1 MKDILGIIL
10 LTQQRYGETLLET
23 ARFVSDSHIEATTI
37 SLLGNESRGETESR
51 LFDAVLQFFDNTPVL
66 ILCDLFGSTHAVIA
80 ADVAKYNKK
89 VACVC
94 GVNLPML
101 MEAHS
106 ARHRSL
112 TIATEQVAKAGRRA
126 IVVCGL
132 S

>member
-1 MKDILGIIL
+1 MKDMLGVIL

-23 ARFVSDSHIEATTI
+23 ARFVSDSHIEATTL
-37 SLLGNESRGETESR
+37 SLLGNESRGEIESR
-51 LFDAVLQFFDNTPVL
+51 LLDAVSQFDTPVL
-66 ILCDLFGSTHAVIA
+66 VLCDLFGSTHAVIA
-80 ADVAKYNKK
+80 ADVAKQNKK